1 MDSPDIQAQPEGELS
16 LRTIAMPK
24 DTNANG
30 SIFGGWVMSQ
40 MDLAGALHAGVASQ
54 GRVATVAVDS
64 MKFVQPIFVGD
75 EVSCYTSIT
84 RVGTTSIS
92 IHVEVW
98 VRRHRLGEPILVT
111 HGTYVFVSLDDDMRP
126 KPLDKERLNLA

>member
-1 MDSPDIQAQPEGELS
+1 MTKDELPDAPEGELS

-40 MDLAGALHAGVASQ
+40 MDLAGALHAGVASR
-54 GRVATVAVDS
+54 GPVATVAVDG

-75 EVSCYTSIT
+75 EVSCYTNIS

-92 IHVEVW
+92 IHVAVW
-98 VRRHRLGEPILVT
+98 ARRHRYDDPILVT
-111 HGTYVFVSLDDDMRP
+111 HGTYVFVSLDENMRP
-126 KPLDKERLNLA
+126 KPLDKEVLNLA